1 MTDDLRA
8 ILTATLLAE
17 RERLVACVSKSTH
30 HGHLNTDELAV
41 RMRYADAYGDLPLV
55 RCSCGHPVSMYDH
68 DDAGRCERCDD
79 RAERT
84 PVGVTLVEP

>member
-30 HGHLNTDELAV
+30 HGHLDTDELA
-41 RMRYADAYGDLPLV
+41 
-55 RCSCGHPVSMYDH
+55 SS
-68 DDAGRCERCDD
+68 
-79 RAERT
+79 
-84 PVGVTLVEP
+84 